1 MNLFA
6 KIKQLF
12 QGEPHTAEEIVE
24 AQRIRDDLETQ
35 RLSQR
40 SAAGENY
47 QAFGGPGT

>member
-1 MNLFA
+1 MKMVEKL
-6 KIKQLF
+6 KQLF
-12 QGEPHTAEEIVE
+12 RSEAPNPEDIAE